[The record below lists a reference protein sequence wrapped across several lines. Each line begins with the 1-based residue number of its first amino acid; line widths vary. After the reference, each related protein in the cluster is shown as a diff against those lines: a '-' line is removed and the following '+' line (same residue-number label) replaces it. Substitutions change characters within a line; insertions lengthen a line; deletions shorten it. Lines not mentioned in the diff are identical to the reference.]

1 MSQSRGPVPRFVFA
15 CVGNA
20 ARISYRIVNR
30 ALVAFVLFLSALAF
44 GCAGTGTPSGE
55 PDSCAAPAGDAY
67 SAAVDS
73 LEFAEA
79 QYRQALSHYVCDEW
93 DEAVPLLQRALD
105 CLSSTRPVSDDLR
118 QSKASLQ
125 SRIAYFL
132 RAAPGSS
139 VGPGDGE
146 GAEVAAEIE
155 MARQAA
161 SGDVSALEMPGIEV
175 VDNDRVEK
183 WIDYFTGKGRKEMT
197 RWLRRGGRYRP
208 MIEHE
213 LESAG
218 LPKELFY
225 LAMIESGLNPNAY
238 SRAHAAGMWQFISSR
253 ARMYGLRVDWWVDER
268 RDPVKATHAA
278 CQYLADLYEMFGSW
292 ELALAGYNAGEGR
305 VARAQSRRPSC
316 EDYWCLDL
324 PRETENFVP
333 KFMAAVMI
341 GSDPQAYGFEDWQP
355 EEPLAQE
362 TIEVRDPTD
371 LTFIAEAV
379 GVSEDDLERLNPSL
393 RRWCTPPSDGPVTVN
408 VPPGTGQRCLAA
420 LASVPESE
428 RVSWQR
434 HKIARGENLSRIAAA
449 YGTSVKA
456 ILQVNSIRNPNRIR
470 AGDDIVIPIG
480 PGSGGDRYAGG
491 VIIHRVARGDT
502 VSSIAHRYGKRT
514 ADVLKWNGLGWNS
527 PIYPGDSITI
537 KNM

>member
-1 MSQSRGPVPRFVFA
+1 M
-15 CVGNA
+15 
-20 ARISYRIVNR
+20 NR
-30 ALVAFVLFLSALAF
+30 ALVASLLFLSALAF
-44 GCAGTGTPSGE
+44 GCAGTGVPSAGAPE
-55 PDSCAAPAGDAY
+55 TCVEPAGSAY
-67 SAAVDS
+67 SAVVDS
-73 LEFAEA
+73 LEFAET

-93 DEAVPLLQRALD
+93 DEAVPLLERALV
-105 CLSSTRPVSDDLR
+105 CLSSTTPHTDDLR
-118 QSKASLQ
+118 QQRDSLQ

-132 RAAPGSS
+132 KAAPGNA
-139 VGPGDGE
+139 VETDAADA
-146 GAEVAAEIE
+146 AEVEAEIA
-155 MARQAA
+155 MARQAVSEA
-161 SGDVSALEMPGIEV
+161 VESGEVPGIEIV
-175 VDNDRVEK
+175 QNDRVQK

-197 RWLRRGGRYRP
+197 RWLRRTGRYRP
-208 MIEHE
+208 MIESE
-213 LESAG
+213 LSSAG
-218 LPKELFY
+218 LPSELFY
-225 LAMIESGLNPNAY
+225 LSMIESGLNPNAY

-268 RDPVKATHAA
+268 RDPIKATRAA
-278 CQYLADLYEMFGSW
+278 CGYLGDLYEMFGSW

-333 KFMAAVMI
+333 KFMAAVII
-341 GSDPQAYGFEDWQP
+341 GSDPETYGFEDWEP
-355 EEPLAQE
+355 EKPLEQE
-362 TIEVRDPTD
+362 TVEVCDATD

-379 GVSEDDLERLNPSL
+379 GVSEDELRHLNPAL

-408 VPPGTGQRCLAA
+408 VPPGTGRHCLSA

-428 RVSWQR
+428 RVSWRR
-434 HKIARGENLSRIAAA
+434 HKIARGENLSAIAAA

-470 AGDDIVIPIG
+470 AGDHIVIPIG
-480 PGSGGDRYAGG
+480 PGADDDRYAAGG
-491 VIIHRVARGDT
+491 TIIHRVARGDT
-502 VSSIAHRYGKRT
+502 VSSIARRYGKRT

-527 PIYPGDSITI
+527 RIYPGDAITI